1 MIVVAHKVVDG
12 VVNPVLGVY
21 GMRMDEV
28 EMGFEQSEYEIDP
41 KIQFDF
47 DSDGGN
53 CLLLWGIVH

>member
-28 EMGFEQSEYEIDP
+28 EMGFEQSGYEIDP
-41 KIQFDF
+41 RIQFDF
-47 DSDGGN
+47 GFDGGN
-53 CLLLWGIVH
+53 YLL